1 MSWEQFR
8 LLGTTQADVRFAVLF
23 LEEGPSQSDT
33 EYVYKVSP

>member
-33 EYVYKVSP
+33 DYVYKVSP